1 MSVIKKHIN
10 QKLNFDNKTGKIKYW
25 VEILQDQIE
34 IKLYST
40 ETIDDIPTEVVILWD
55 IIKLQSLQSKPGFVD
70 QTWWTRIPEIN
81 LPLVLDDDGAAFS
94 QELHESSIVD
104 MLGETVVIKP
114 ASIRNRASPT
124 VDALYTFFMPS
135 TDNFNSCV
143 FRISV
148 NPDYTPGFEVVGP
161 SAGDFVDQ
169 TVTLNEVIAPITLS
183 STQTNV
189 SADSSI
195 TVTVATAA
203 YIKEVYLEQVCGI
216 LNKARVKLTNGQG
229 SFKIMTDGLQVGE
242 EIRVKAGHKKYT
254 GIASFS
260 KQIS

>member
-1 MSVIKKHIN
+1 MSVIKKQIN
-10 QKLNFDNKTGKIKYW
+10 QMLKFDNKTGKIKYW

-34 IKLYST
+34 IKVYST
-40 ETIDDIPTEVVILWD
+40 ETVDSIPTEVVILWD
-55 IIKLQSLQSKPGFVD
+55 IIKLSELQNKPGFVD
-70 QTWWTRIPEIN
+70 QTWWTRIPDVN
-81 LPLVLDDDGAAFS
+81 LPLMLDDEGLAVS

-104 MLGETVVIKP
+104 MLGETVLIKP
-114 ASIRNRASPT
+114 ASLRNRTSPT
-124 VDALYTFFMPS
+124 VDVLYTFFMLS

-148 NPDYTPGFEVVGP
+148 NPDHIPGFEVVGP
-161 SAGDFVDQ
+161 SADDFVDEIV
-169 TVTLNEVIAPITLS
+169 TVSEVIAPITLS
-183 STQTNV
+183 STQTTV

-203 YIKEVYLEQVCGI
+203 YIKEVYLEQVYGI

-242 EIRVKAGHKKYT
+242 EIRVKAGHRKYT